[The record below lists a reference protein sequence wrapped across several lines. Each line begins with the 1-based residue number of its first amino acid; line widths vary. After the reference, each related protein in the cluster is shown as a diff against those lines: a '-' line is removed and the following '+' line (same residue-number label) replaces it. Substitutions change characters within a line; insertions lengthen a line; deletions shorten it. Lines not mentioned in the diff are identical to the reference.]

1 MFYNTSYTDF
11 MKAAEKPD
19 GLTILGAFF
28 EVRCFKMINAYI
40 LEIEPSTY

>member
-28 EVRCFKMINAYI
+28 EVRCLKMNSVYI
-40 LEIEPSTY
+40 LYIELSTY